1 MKDNVQRNQFI
12 AVACLLCICNL
23 TPHTCHAESPNFV
36 LIVADDLGYGDVGC
50 YGSEVNKTPHIDAL
64 GASGLRFTDFHS
76 AGPMCSPTRAAMI
89 TGQYQQRFGRMFDT
103 AFSGVRD
110 RNRGLPHE
118 ALTIAEVLKENG
130 YQTGMF
136 GKSHLGNFKE
146 FHPLDF
152 GFDYFFGVT
161 AGMIGHPFAYTYSV
175 PGPNSKSMLYR
186 NREWLDGPGKYFTYR
201 LADEVVEY
209 IDNRNKEQPFFI
221 FLPFT
226 APHVPYW
233 KPEDSLTVWD
243 GNPLGPHPDDVES
256 AYKSTIEALD
266 LAVGIIMDKIR
277 ESGLSDNTMVFFT
290 SDNGPAYVGSSKPF
304 TGNKSNLYEGGTR
317 VPGIAW
323 WPGKIK
329 PGQVNNDLLVT
340 MDIFPTLASLAGII
354 PDETLNLDG
363 IDFSSVLLENGRLPE
378 RMVFWEKPA
387 GVYMDHFNIRR
398 EAVRQG
404 NWKLLRDRSDQE
416 LQLFKLD
423 TDSAEQFDLSLKHP
437 EKVQE
442 LHSALLRWKEE
453 VYNDAPMTLEEMI
466 SYLEETGVIK

>member
-1 MKDNVQRNQFI
+1 MTKALVYFVSL
-12 AVACLLCICNL
+12 AFMMVSCNSGNNDS
-23 TPHTCHAESPNFV
+23 TSRPNIIII
-36 LIVADDLGYGDVGC
+36 LADDLGYNDISCFGSTLIQTPNLDVLA
-50 YGSEVNKTPHIDAL
+50 SEGMIL
-64 GASGLRFTDFHS
+64 TDFHS
-76 AGPMCSPTRAAMI
+76 NCSVCSPTRVALM
-89 TGQYQQRFGRMFDT
+89 TGRYQHRYGIVNVLGQTSM
-103 AFSGVRD
+103 ALPLIQ
-110 RNRGLPHE
+110 GLPNE
-118 ALTIAEVLKENG
+118 SVTIAEVLKENG
-130 YQTGMF
+130 YQTAMF
-136 GKSHLGNFKE
+136 GKSHLGNFKK

-221 FLPFT
+221 YLPFT

-266 LAVGIIMDKIR
+266 LAVGNIMDKIR

-290 SDNGPAYVGSSKPF
+290 SDNGPVKEESSKPF
-304 TGNKSNLYEGGTR
+304 TGRKSGLYEGGTR

-329 PGQVNNDLLVT
+329 PGQINNELIVT
-340 MDIFPTLASLAGII
+340 MDIFPTLTSLAGIML
-354 PDETLNLDG
+354 DETLNLDG
-363 IDFSSVLLENGRLPE
+363 IDFSNVLLKNGGLPQ
-378 RMVFWEKPA
+378 RRVFWEKPA
-387 GVYMDHFNIRR
+387 GVYMDHFDVRR

-404 NWKLLRDRSDQE
+404 NWKLLRDRSGEE
-416 LQLFKLD
+416 LKLFNLD
-423 TDSAEQFDLSLKHP
+423 TDTAEQFDISATYP

-442 LHSALLRWKEE
+442 MYSAFLAWRQE
-453 VYNDAPMTLEEMI
+453 VYSEAPMTLDDMVK
-466 SYLEETGVIK
+466 YLEETGVIKE